1 MMTSTARKA
10 PWILTRS
17 AQAAIAAAAVAD
29 AFRAAAVRDHYLR
42 HTDASLHKSGFISM
56 IFLYVSALAIV
67 LFLVWLARS
76 RRNAQELSPQASLPS
91 RGWTIGAWFIPVV
104 NFFVPRRFV
113 LEIGRA
119 SSASWEPKRDTTL
132 VNLWWIAWIT
142 HALVLVV
149 AGRVAP
155 GSAAFLIVA
164 EALMI
169 AAAVLLGLVIERI
182 TVLQSAALGATVPV
196 APLAQA

>member
-1 MMTSTARKA
+1 MTITARKA
-10 PWILTRS
+10 SWVLARS

-29 AFRAAAVRDHYLR
+29 AFRAAAVRDHYLHR
-42 HTDASLHKSGFISM
+42 TDVSLHRSGFISM
-56 IFLYVSALAIV
+56 VFVYLTSLAIV

-113 LEIGRA
+113 LDIGRA

-132 VNLWWIAWIT
+132 VNLWWGAGIT
-142 HALVLVV
+142 HALLVM

-155 GSAAFLIVA
+155 GSMAFLVVA

-182 TVLQSAALGATVPV
+182 TALQSAALGATVPA

>member
-1 MMTSTARKA
+1 MTSTARKA
-10 PWILTRS
+10 PWILARS
-17 AQAAIAAAAVAD
+17 AQAAIVAAAVAD
-29 AFRAAAVRDHYLR
+29 AFRSAAVRDHYLH

-56 IFLYVSALAIV
+56 IFLYLMNLAIV

-76 RRNAQELSPQASLPS
+76 RRNAQELSPQASVPS

-113 LEIGRA
+113 LDIGRA
-119 SSASWEPKRDTTL
+119 SSASWEQKRDTTL
-132 VNLWWIAWIT
+132 VNLWWVAWIT
-142 HALVLVV
+142 HAVVLVV
-149 AGRVAP
+149 GGWVAP
-155 GSAAFLIVA
+155 GSTAFLVVA

-182 TVLQSAALGATVPV
+182 TALQSAALGATVPV